1 MNKFYVYA
9 LLDERKPGDYSYE
22 IDDIVIDLSYEPFYI
37 GKGTGNR
44 MVIHEKLALIES
56 NTTIKDNKIRKIWSE
71 GKKVIKTKILDQ
83 LDENTSLELEIKLI
97 KEIKRKEEGGPL
109 INLTDGGDGLKNPSL
124 EVRQK
129 ISESS
134 KNRIITEETREKLR
148 KNWFSK
154 LSRLERIRISRGISL
169 EEAQIINDE
178 ISNKIGSYIKGSK
191 HSNETK
197 QKISSSMKGIPKPI
211 RTEQHK
217 KNLSISLKGKRSGF
231 NNPMFDKNF
240 RDFRIKK
247 HGESKEKLLENERRN
262 KINIT
267 TLEKKDKASKMF
279 PGVPYNVYMQAYA
292 LYNNGMNKE
301 EALRIAE
308 ENNLKNNI
316 ISKENKIKLDVSKF
330 YKKLNDDTL
339 NPYKKELYDTSL
351 FLLELRKN
359 KGIRDF
365 KDELKDIN
373 AYLGKKYRND
383 KIKELQQMI
392 DFYGIKIEESN

>member
-9 LLDERKPGDYSYE
+9 LLDERKPGNFTYE
-22 IDDIVIDLSYEPFYI
+22 IDDIVINLSYEPFYI

-44 MVIHEKLALIES
+44 IASHEKNALLES
-56 NTTIKDNKIRKIWSE
+56 NTTIKDNKIRKIWNE
-71 GKKVIKTKILDQ
+71 GKKVIRSKILDQ
-83 LDENTSLELEIKLI
+83 LDEDTSLELEIKLI
-97 KEIKRKEEGGPL
+97 KEIKRKEDRGPL

-124 EVRQK
+124 EIRQK
-129 ISESS
+129 IAEGNR
-134 KNRIITEETREKLR
+134 NRIISEETREKLR
-148 KNWFSK
+148 NNWFQK

-169 EEAQIINDE
+169 EEAQVINNQIIE
-178 ISNKIGSYIKGSK
+178 KTTLARLGSK
-191 HSNETK
+191 HSEKTKLQMSLK
-197 QKISSSMKGIPKPI
+197 QKGVPKPP
-211 RTEQHK
+211 RTDNHK
-217 KNLSISLKGKRSGF
+217 RNLSISLKGKYFGI
-231 NNPMFDKNF
+231 NNPMFEKNF
-240 RDFRIKK
+240 RDFRVKK
-247 HGESKEKLLENERRN
+247 YGEDQEKILENERRN

-301 EALRIAE
+301 ESLRIAE
-308 ENNLKNNI
+308 ESNLNNNKI
-316 ISKENKIKLDVSKF
+316 GKENKIKLDISKF
-330 YKKLNDDTL
+330 YKKLNDGTL

-351 FLLELRKN
+351 FLLDLRKN

-373 AYLGKKYRND
+373 AHLGKKYRDD

-392 DFYGIKIEESN
+392 DFYGIKIEE